1 MTQIGLMH
9 PSLLPLAPRPDQ
21 TLDSPLRLRLRPPD
35 AQVKTQFGRTISL
48 IYLES
53 VPLKIEILD
62 NVSNRLSL
70 LSQIIPYPP
79 ILHSKL
85 WSIIEQTGSGPSMI
99 EPFEEVL
106 RDLV

>member
-9 PSLLPLAPRPDQ
+9 PSLLPLDPRYEQILNLQPQ
-21 TLDSPLRLRLRPPD
+21 QPD
-35 AQVKTQFGRTISL
+35 AQVKTRYGQTISL

-62 NVSNRLSL
+62 NVFNQLSL

-79 ILHSKL
+79 ILRPKL
-85 WSIIEQTGSGPSMI
+85 SNIFEQTGSGPSMI